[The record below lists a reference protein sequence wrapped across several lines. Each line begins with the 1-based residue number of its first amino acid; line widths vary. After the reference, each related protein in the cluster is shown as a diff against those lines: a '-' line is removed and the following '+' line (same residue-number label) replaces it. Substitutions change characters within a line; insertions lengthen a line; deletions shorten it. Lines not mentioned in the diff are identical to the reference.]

1 MHSDNIRVEV
11 ISEYK
16 NGDTMEVS
24 LKSTMYSR
32 HQAITVTV
40 EKSSQGIIY
49 TLILLHKQFLST
61 MCLLAGCDQPPA
73 QKQKMERWIA
83 TDTSE

>member
-1 MHSDNIRVEV
+1 MHSDNIPEEV

-32 HQAITVTV
+32 HQSTTVTV
-40 EKSSQGIIY
+40 EKSSQGMIY
-49 TLILLHKQFLST
+49 TLILLHKQF
-61 MCLLAGCDQPPA
+61 
-73 QKQKMERWIA
+73 
-83 TDTSE
+83 